1 MLAAIAEQSEE
12 VSAIVD
18 DLLVAARTDIG
29 ELTVADV
36 PVDLRAQT
44 VQVLETLDQSQSI
57 ALVGQI
63 HCCFRYEYRRET
75 PGRCGFDMTL
85 IRDVSQGHLE
95 AALLQLRTNAFVR
108 HERSD
113 LSFRFLQA
121 LENGLTSGSVC
132 TYNNDWHGTKLTGRR
147 EFPSSVP
154 VGYNPTTGIVLIHE
168 PVCFWSPMRL
178 LELSFHGH
186 SRY

>member
-1 MLAAIAEQSEE
+1 
-12 VSAIVD
+12 
-18 DLLVAARTDIG
+18 
-29 ELTVADV
+29 
-36 PVDLRAQT
+36 
-44 VQVLETLDQSQSI
+44 
-57 ALVGQI
+57 
-63 HCCFRYEYRRET
+63 
-75 PGRCGFDMTL
+75 MTF
-85 IRDVSQGHLE
+85 IRDISQGHLE

-132 TYNNDWHGTKLTGRR
+132 SYNNDWHGTKLTGRR

-168 PVCFWSPMRL
+168 PVCFRSPMQL
-178 LELSFHGH
+178 LEVSFHGH